1 MKKKYQKPAM
11 TVVLLQQHNHILALS
26 GENGAKS
33 LGDND
38 YFYMKEGGFDDNDD
52 DV

>member
-26 GENGAKS
+26 GEKGAKS

-38 YFYMKEGGFDDNDD
+38 YFYMKDGGFDNGDEDM
-52 DV
+52 